1 MSEELLNQVIKL
13 AHTHKSLDAVS
24 RAVGVETGML
34 RYHLA
39 KLRRLDEVKAILR
52 SNLKR
57 FQ

>member
-1 MSEELLNQVIKL
+1 MNIEIIIQKAGS
-13 AHTHKSLDAVS
+13 HKSLAGLAKSIELEV
-24 RAVGVETGML
+24 GML

>member
-13 AHTHKSLDAVS
+13 AYTHKSLDALS
-24 RAVGVETGML
+24 RTVGIEAGMI